1 MANFTE
7 YISSHFASEK
17 KLLACF
23 LNYSHC
29 TSTPKFFIIHEKT
42 MSTTNYSYRDII
54 KKYSLHK
61 TFFKKDNYVL
71 KSAIITM
78 KKNPKKG

>member
-54 KKYSLHK
+54 KKILFAQN
-61 TFFKKDNYVL
+61 FFQKR
-71 KSAIITM
+71 
-78 KKNPKKG
+78 